1 MITWTEEL
9 IAKLEDLWKNSEL
22 SAREIAKEMGISANS
37 ISGKCSRMWGPHAR
51 SKVAYAKPHAP
62 WTKESVDILVSMI
75 KIGYSNV
82 EIGEAVGK
90 SRNAVKHKLKFMGLQ
105 RPRGAPA
112 RRSVKYAAPSPAQLS
127 ACWEAI
133 PGTEPIHL
141 SRLGP
146 FHCPW
151 PLWTDV
157 PNFMYCGRAKQDK
170 QNYCPHHCAIG
181 TKPRESGYTL

>member
-1 MITWTEEL
+1 MNWSDEMIQEL
-9 IAKLEDLWKNSEL
+9 EHLWKNTDL
-22 SAREIAKEMGISANS
+22 PAWKIGKKLGVTRNT
-37 ISGKCSRMWGPHAR
+37 ISGKASRMWGPHAR

-75 KIGYSNV
+75 KVGYSNV

-112 RRSVKYAAPSPAQLS
+112 HRSVKYAAPSPAQLS

-133 PGTEPIHL
+133 PGTTPMHL
-141 SRLGP
+141 IDMRTR
-146 FHCPW
+146 HCPW
-151 PLWTDV
+151 PLWKDR
-157 PNFMYCGRAKQDK
+157 PNYLYCGQIKEDDK
-170 QNYCPHHCAIG
+170 ATYCNHHLAIG
-181 TKPRESGYTL
+181 TKPREGWTA